1 VKYFYEIL
9 CKLRPGTSL
18 LALYGTMHQTKR
30 MAVYESFS
38 RKQRS
43 VLFATDIAARGL
55 GKFTLLL
62 TFNLSELT
70 S

>member
-1 VKYFYEIL
+1 
-9 CKLRPGTSL
+9 
-18 LALYGTMHQTKR
+18 MHQTKR

-55 GKFTLLL
+55 GNIQ
-62 TFNLSELT
+62 NLIYFIKYTQST
-70 S
+70 NIGCNY

>member
-1 VKYFYEIL
+1 
-9 CKLRPGTSL
+9 
-18 LALYGTMHQTKR
+18 MHQTKR

-55 GKFTLLL
+55 GNNIVFFFLLVFKFLIIKSIFFLLYCL
-62 TFNLSELT
+62 KHGSILQA
-70 S
+70 

>member
-1 VKYFYEIL
+1 
-9 CKLRPGTSL
+9 
-18 LALYGTMHQTKR
+18 MHQTKR

-55 GKFTLLL
+55 GNFIITIVATYWTHFGPGHLSLLI
-62 TFNLSELT
+62 E
-70 S
+70 

>member
-1 VKYFYEIL
+1 
-9 CKLRPGTSL
+9 
-18 LALYGTMHQTKR
+18 MHQTKR

-55 GKFTLLL
+55 GNNIVLL
-62 TFNLSELT
+62 FCKS
-70 S
+70 SSF